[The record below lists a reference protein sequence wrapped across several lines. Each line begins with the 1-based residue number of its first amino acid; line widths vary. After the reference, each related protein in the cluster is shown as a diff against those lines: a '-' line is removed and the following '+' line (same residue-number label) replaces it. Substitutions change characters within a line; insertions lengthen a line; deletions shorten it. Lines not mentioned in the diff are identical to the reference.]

1 MSAWFPPLRAKVMLA
16 CWAAVAIAGAAPVL
30 YLAGLLAWQVVG
42 LLQRGSWVPL
52 PASLLLTEHSFAF
65 LPALGWAWLMSP
77 DSLLPVHSALMWV
90 LGRVHA
96 GAIFGVIGLVLIGLG
111 VLGVLRHYAAL
122 RVQRQRAEDRQRR
135 VHDYRN
141 DRNDYG
147 HLAAFD
153 GRQEPF
159 ISEPRKSRVAAGGA
173 R

>member
-16 CWAAVAIAGAAPVL
+16 FWAAVAIAGLAPVL
-30 YLAGLLAWQVVG
+30 YLAGLLAWQIVT
-42 LLQRGSWVPL
+42 LFERGSWVPL

-77 DSLLPVHSALMWV
+77 DSLLPAHTALMWV

-96 GAIFGVIGLVLIGLG
+96 GAIFGVVGLALIALG
-111 VLGVLRHYAAL
+111 VFGVLRHYAAI
-122 RVQRQRAEDRQRR
+122 RAHRQRAEDSRRR
-135 VHDYRN
+135 VRDYRN
-141 DRNDYG
+141 DE
-147 HLAAFD
+147 HAAAFD

-159 ISEPRKSRVAAGGA
+159 ISEPRKSRAAAGGA

>member
-16 CWAAVAIAGAAPVL
+16 FWAALAVVGLAPVL
-30 YLAGLLAWQVVG
+30 YLAGLLVWQFVT
-42 LLQRGSWVPL
+42 LFQRGSWVPM

-96 GAIFGVIGLVLIGLG
+96 GAIFGLVGLGMIALGLIG
-111 VLGVLRHYAAL
+111 VRRHYAAI
-122 RVQRQRAEDRQRR
+122 RAQRQRAEDRLRR
-135 VHDYRN
+135 MRDYRN
-141 DRNDYG
+141 DDR
-147 HLAAFD
+147 HAPSLD
-153 GRQEPF
+153 GRREPF
-159 ISEPRKSRVAAGGA
+159 ISEPRNSRAAVGGA